1 MNGNAWIWWVLGA
14 LVLLAIIWFVTQSMG
29 KSRADAHRQEAQS
42 IREESV
48 EQEREMRAREA
59 AAAESE
65 AAARRAQAEAD
76 EQAAKAEQL
85 RVEAEQRA
93 EHAGAARGDY
103 EERMREA
110 DRIDPDVE
118 TDKHGNRLGGAAA
131 AVGVGAAGTGA
142 VLGDRDGDGVP
153 NALDPNDGGA
163 TGGWGD
169 RDDDRVIEDA
179 SREDP
184 SRHREGALGDRD
196 SDRVPNALDPND
208 GGATGGW
215 GDRDDDAVLEDASR
229 DDDHDDRSL
238 LERAKDKLTGD
249 SDGDG
254 VPDRADGYPDDRR
267 V

>member
-1 MNGNAWIWWVLGA
+1 
-14 LVLLAIIWFVTQSMG
+14 
-29 KSRADAHRQEAQS
+29 
-42 IREESV
+42 
-48 EQEREMRAREA
+48 MRAREA

-93 EHAGAARGDY
+93 EHAGASRGDY

-131 AVGVGAAGTGA
+131 AVGAGAAGTGA

-169 RDDDRVIEDA
+169 RDDDAVIEDA
-179 SREDP
+179 SR
-184 SRHREGALGDRD
+184 
-196 SDRVPNALDPND
+196 
-208 GGATGGW
+208 
-215 GDRDDDAVLEDASR
+215 
-229 DDDHDDRSL
+229 DDRSL